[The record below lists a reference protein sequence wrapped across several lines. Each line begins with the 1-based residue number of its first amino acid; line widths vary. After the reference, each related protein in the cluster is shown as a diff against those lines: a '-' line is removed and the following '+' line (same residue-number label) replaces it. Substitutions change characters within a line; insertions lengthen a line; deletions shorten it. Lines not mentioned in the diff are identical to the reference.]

1 MVLRSANVEAMR
13 KAGTV
18 ALLGARPETIRQRM
32 AEDKKTLELRPP
44 LKGADPLAEVDE
56 VLAARREAY
65 ETAADLKIETDGL
78 RIDEVARRIT
88 KSQAPRGI

>member
-1 MVLRSANVEAMR
+1 
-13 KAGTV
+13 
-18 ALLGARPETIRQRM
+18 
-32 AEDKKTLELRPP
+32 LRPP

-78 RIDEVARRIT
+78 SIDEVARRIT